1 MKILVIGGSKGIGK
15 ACAEQLLESGNEVIV
30 ASRSNDTISHLP
42 LEYIDIDVL
51 ENITSLEDYDELNGL
66 IYCPGSINL
75 KPFHRL
81 SEDDFKND
89 FNLNV
94 FGAIK
99 CIQSCLPALKKGNGS
114 VVLFSTVA
122 VQQGMAFHASV
133 ATSKGAIEGLT
144 RSLASEFAPHVRV
157 NAIAPSLTDTP
168 LAEALLANDK
178 KREMSNERHP
188 LKRVGKAEEIASMAV
203 HLVSE
208 KGTWITGQVIGID
221 GGMSRIR

>member
-1 MKILVIGGSKGIGK
+1 MKVLVIGGSKGIGQ

-30 ASRSNDTISHLP
+30 AARSNNSISHLP
-42 LEYIDIDVL
+42 LQFIDLDVL
-51 ENITSLEDYDELNGL
+51 EDVSSLEDFDELNGL

-75 KPFHRL
+75 RPFHRL

-89 FNLNV
+89 FELNV
-94 FGAIK
+94 YGAIK
-99 CIQSCLPALKKGNGS
+99 CIQSCLPALKKGKGS

-133 ATSKGAIEGLT
+133 AASKGAIEGLT
-144 RSLASEFAPHVRV
+144 RSLASELAPHIRV

-168 LAEALLANDK
+168 LAEALLSNDK
-178 KREMSNERHP
+178 KREASEERHP
-188 LKRVGKAEEIASMAV
+188 LKRVGNAKEIASMAV

-208 KGTWITGQVIGID
+208 NGGWITGQVIGID
-221 GGMSRIR
+221 GGMSRVR